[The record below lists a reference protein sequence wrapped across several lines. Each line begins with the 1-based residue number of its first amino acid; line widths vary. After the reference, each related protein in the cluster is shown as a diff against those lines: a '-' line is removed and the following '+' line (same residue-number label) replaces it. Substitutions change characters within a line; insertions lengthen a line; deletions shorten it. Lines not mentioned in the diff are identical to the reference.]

1 MNQDLFELEQ
11 SILDEANARAR
22 GDDEA
27 NWSAYQDLVKQY
39 GRLLSQSRRLIRV
52 GHTLERQRL
61 AQLEK
66 KNAELL
72 TLHEAYSRFV
82 PQEILDLLLKQ
93 SITEIGLGDHIEFE
107 MAILFADLRGFTTL
121 AESMVPEEVFA
132 LLNEY
137 LGVVAPL
144 IQHHGGVID
153 KILGDGIL
161 AFFPDTTGESLT
173 AALAIQTAMDGFN
186 QRVCLPQYGF
196 ALEVGIGIHSGP
208 CILGTLGDVRRMNT
222 TVISDAV
229 NVASRI
235 EAMTKQ
241 YHCPILISQ
250 DVFQQSLFTDD
261 VVFRFVD
268 SVRLKGKSEATVLYE
283 ARTRSTLSAEALAFV
298 DGFEQAALA
307 FHEGATAKARE
318 LFLGL
323 RDSHPDEPSVEL
335 YLRRCAAERE
345 FA

>member
-11 SILDEANARAR
+11 SILDEAASRPR
-22 GDDEA
+22 GEDEA
-27 NWSAYQDLVKQY
+27 NWQAYQELVKQY

-61 AQLEK
+61 AELER
-66 KNAELL
+66 KNSELL
-72 TLHEAYSRFV
+72 TLHNAYSRFV
-82 PQEILDLLLKQ
+82 PQEILELLLKQ

-121 AESMVPEEVFA
+121 AESMVPEEVFD
-132 LLNEY
+132 LLNAY

-161 AFFPDTTGESLT
+161 AFFPDSTGEALT
-173 AALAIQTAMDGFN
+173 AALAIQAAMDRFN
-186 QRVCLPQYGF
+186 LEVCHPRHGYS
-196 ALEVGIGIHSGP
+196 LEVGIGIHSGL
-208 CILGTLGDVRRMNT
+208 CILGTLGDARRMNT

-235 EAMTKQ
+235 EAMTKE
-241 YHCPILISQ
+241 YRCPILISQ
-250 DVFQQSLFTDD
+250 DVFQKSLFTDD

-268 SVRLKGKSEATVLYE
+268 SVRLKGKTEPTVLYE
-283 ARTRSTLSAEALAFV
+283 ARTRSALGSTELSFV

-307 FHEGATAKARE
+307 FHEGAVDRARD

-323 RDSHPDEPSVEL
+323 RAAYPDEASVEL
-335 YLRRCAAERE
+335 YLRRCAVERE